1 MKITL
6 LFIQKTTFTLGYI
19 FEQKPLSR
27 ARHKLKQSTKQQTL
41 GQTQTST
48 SKQKKSKKI
57 IQKKKKKKKQNK
69 KQKTKKCSA
78 IINACTVFD
87 SSVVQSN

>member
-1 MKITL
+1 MTL
-6 LFIQKTTFTLGYI
+6 LFIEKSTFTLGYI

-48 SKQKKSKKI
+48 NKQKSKKI
-57 IQKKKKKKKQNK
+57 IQKKAKNK
-69 KQKTKKCSA
+69 KKTKKCSA
-78 IINACTVFD
+78 IINACPVFD

>member
-1 MKITL
+1 MTL
-6 LFIQKTTFTLGYI
+6 LFIEKSTFTLGYI
-19 FEQKPLSR
+19 IEQKPLSR

-48 SKQKKSKKI
+48 NE
-57 IQKKKKKKKQNK
+57 QKKKQKNNTKK
-69 KQKTKKCSA
+69 KQKTKTKQKTKNCSA